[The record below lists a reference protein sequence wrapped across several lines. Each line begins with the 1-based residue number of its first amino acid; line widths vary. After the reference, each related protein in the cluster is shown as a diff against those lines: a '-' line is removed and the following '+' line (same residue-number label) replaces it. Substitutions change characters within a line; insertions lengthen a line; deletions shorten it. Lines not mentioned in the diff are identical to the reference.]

1 MFRGGCQGLR
11 HRVGTRLMTLL
22 WFGRPCLAFVRTTFS
37 QQRASNTVSLPR
49 RQSPRF
55 IDNAARFLSSSKDD
69 TRSSSMSRSTASTAA
84 TTYSSTSFT
93 SSSDAT
99 NRMKQEAEQQM
110 ELLQDYYNSTAATFS
125 TATTTGSTTPPP
137 TSWTNPQRELL
148 HDFPTAA
155 FLTTTTTTTTI
166 PTFWTTQE
174 EASTYVHDNIDTVL
188 FDCDGVLYRT
198 LDLCPGASE
207 CIQSLLNQGKQV
219 MFVTNNAGVNRRQ
232 LSDKLSKLLQL
243 DCLTKDQMMSSSY
256 SCARFLQQQLL
267 QEQQLAPSSSSS
279 TSSFS
284 SSPPPPRVHVI
295 GSAGLCDEIAAHG
308 FTVTGGPRAEE
319 PSSMTREEL
328 ATYDFDDA
336 KEGGEEGGG
345 SMVDAIVVGHDT
357 DFTFRKL
364 TIANHLLLRN
374 PNALLVATN
383 RDSFDLVGDDGRHI
397 PGNGCM
403 VQALEYC
410 SRRRAINVGKPS
422 RELARLVALD
432 HPTLNWSRALFVGD
446 RLDTDIRFGN
456 DNGMKS
462 LLVMTGVTTANTLK
476 GLGKG
481 TVEEPLPHFIAPYI
495 GLLTKME

>member
-1 MFRGGCQGLR
+1 MFRGGSRG
-11 HRVGTRLMTLL
+11 GTILMTIVCIGQPS
-22 WFGRPCLAFVRTTFS
+22 WAFVRATFA
-37 QQRASNTVSLPR
+37 QQRASNTISLPR
-49 RQSPRF
+49 RHAPRF
-55 IDNAARFLSSSKDD
+55 IGNAVRFLSSSSKDD
-69 TRSSSMSRSTASTAA
+69 STSSSSTARTA
-84 TTYSSTSFT
+84 TTTSSSIFT
-93 SSSDAT
+93 RSSDAT
-99 NRMKQEAEQQM
+99 NRMKQEAEHQM
-110 ELLQDYYNSTAATFS
+110 ELLQDYYSSNAATFS
-125 TATTTGSTTPPP
+125 TATTTKP

-148 HDFPTAA
+148 HDSPTDGFPTTTA
-155 FLTTTTTTTTI
+155 TTTTTTTI
-166 PTFWTTQE
+166 PTLWTTHE
-174 EASTYVHDNIDTVL
+174 EASTYVEENIDTVL

-207 CIQSLLNQGKQV
+207 CVQGLLNQGKQV

-232 LSDKLSKLLQL
+232 LSAKLSKLLQL
-243 DCLTKDQMMSSSY
+243 DCLTEDQMMSSSY
-256 SCARFLQQQLL
+256 SCAQFLQQQLL
-267 QEQQLAPSSSSS
+267 QLLPAPSSSSSS
-279 TSSFS
+279 TSSS
-284 SSPPPPRVHVI
+284 SLPPAPPPPRVHVI
-295 GSAGLCDEIAAHG
+295 GSAGLCDEIASHG
-308 FTVTGGPRAEE
+308 FTVTGGPRLDE

-328 ATYDFDDA
+328 AAYDFDDNA
-336 KEGGEEGGG
+336 QV
-345 SMVDAIVVGHDT
+345 VDAIVVGHDT

-364 TIANHLLLRN
+364 AIASNLLLRN

-383 RDSFDLVGDDGRHI
+383 RDSFDLVGDDGRQI

-410 SRRRAINVGKPS
+410 SQRRAINVGKPS

-476 GLGKG
+476 GLGGKG

-495 GLLTKME
+495 GLLTKKE

>member
-1 MFRGGCQGLR
+1 MFRGGSRG
-11 HRVGTRLMTLL
+11 GTILMTIVCI
-22 WFGRPCLAFVRTTFS
+22 GRPCWAFVRVTLT
-37 QQRASNTVSLPR
+37 QASNTASLQ
-49 RQSPRF
+49 RQDPPRF
-55 IDNAARFLSSSKDD
+55 LYNAARFLSSSKDD
-69 TRSSSMSRSTASTAA
+69 TTSSCTAV
-84 TTYSSTSFT
+84 TTTSSARFT

-99 NRMKQEAEQQM
+99 NRMKKEAEHQM
-110 ELLQDYYNSTAATFS
+110 ELLQDYYSHTAATFS
-125 TATTTGSTTPPP
+125 TAAATTTTTAP
-137 TSWTNPQRELL
+137 TFWTNPKRELL
-148 HDFPTAA
+148 HDSPTDGFPTTTA
-155 FLTTTTTTTTI
+155 TTTTKI
-166 PTFWTTQE
+166 PTLWTTQE
-174 EASTYVHDNIDTVL
+174 EASTYVQENIDTVL

-207 CIQSLLNQGKQV
+207 CIQGLLSQGKQV

-232 LSDKLSKLLQL
+232 LSAKLSKLLQL
-243 DCLTKDQMMSSSY
+243 DCLTEDQMMSSSY
-256 SCARFLQQQLL
+256 SCAQFLQQQLL
-267 QEQQLAPSSSSS
+267 QILTAPSSSSS
-279 TSSFS
+279 STSFS
-284 SSPPPPRVHVI
+284 SLPPPPPQVHVI
-295 GSAGLCDEIAAHG
+295 GSAGLCDEIASHG
-308 FTVTGGPRAEE
+308 FTVTGGPRLDE

-328 ATYDFDDA
+328 AAYDFDSA
-336 KEGGEEGGG
+336 QV
-345 SMVDAIVVGHDT
+345 VDAIVVGHDT

-364 TIANHLLLRN
+364 AIASNLLLRN

-383 RDSFDLVGDDGRHI
+383 RDSFDLVGEDGRQI

-410 SRRRAINVGKPS
+410 SQRRAINVGKPS

-476 GLGKG
+476 GLGSKG

-495 GLLTKME
+495 GLLTKKE